1 MTSLHLR
8 LGLNLPYTEGQLAGE
23 TPRWSDIR
31 ELARTAEAVGFD
43 AVWISDHVGFG
54 DPVSHEPGAWSG
66 AWESWTLLSA
76 LAEATTRVELGTYV
90 LCTPFRN
97 PALLA
102 KMAETLDEVSGGRLI
117 LGLGAG
123 WNEAEFASYGYPFA
137 ERFDRFEDGLRII
150 AALLRTGQATHAG
163 RRERA
168 DHARLVPRG
177 PRPEGPPIMVGAHGP
192 RLLRLTAE
200 LADHWNGG
208 LASLAETTDALA
220 ALWAA
225 CAAVGRDPA
234 SLRRSVEVAVRTIP
248 GAANDPLD
256 DRELSGSPEEIATG
270 LARYADLGIDE
281 LQVQLRPNDR
291 AGVEAFGRVIAAV
304 RAT

>member
-1 MTSLHLR
+1 MTRGRSLR
-8 LGLNLPYTEGQLAGE
+8 LGLNLPYTDGQMAGA
-23 TPRWSDIR
+23 TPRWTDIR

-54 DPVSHEPGAWSG
+54 DPTSDEPGAWSG

-123 WNEAEFASYGYPFA
+123 WNEPEFASYGFPYA
-137 ERFDRFEDGLRII
+137 ERFDRFEDSLRII
-150 AALLRTGQATHAG
+150 AALLRTGRATHAG
-163 RRERA
+163 PREQA
-168 DHARLVPRG
+168 DHARLAPRG
-177 PRPEGPPIMVGAHGP
+177 PRPDGLPIMVGANGP
-192 RLLRLTAE
+192 RMLALTAE
-200 LADHWNGG
+200 LADRWNGG
-208 LASLAETTDALA
+208 LTGLDELRTSLADVDAACLA
-220 ALWAA
+220 A
-225 CAAVGRDPA
+225 GRVPA
-234 SLRRSVEVAVRTIP
+234 SLRRSAEVLVRTLPVAADEVP
-248 GAANDPLD
+248 GDA
-256 DRELSGSPEEIATG
+256 ELRGTADEIAAALHDYAEVG
-270 LARYADLGIDE
+270 LDE

-291 AGVEAFGRVIAAV
+291 AGVEAFGSVISALG
-304 RAT
+304 